1 MQTAVQGNLEAKVFP
16 ESMNFFSATLAKGFK
31 KLANSFRR
39 GQITRDDL
47 FIGEVLKR
55 SGIITELQL
64 KTALDTQRQT
74 LMQAGRA
81 VRLGRI
87 IVELG
92 YAPEAD
98 IIQAINTEYQIETKS
113 LNDDIREQLSQ
124 KYGAYLERIP
134 RARIPMW
141 MQMAVATTFV
151 IAVTI
156 ATLSMVVLS
165 KQKDRLYEQT
175 VRLGMVSLNYF
186 ANNAKFPLL
195 EEDILRLNTLIKEA
209 SNVEGLS
216 YALITDTQGRIKAH
230 TDVNLIGLPFKN
242 FVENPTL
249 NRKGDVVYYVYRQPG
264 GGRILDLYRSIDL
277 KNKHLGQVHVGISLD
292 FIQRLIQEERVSVV
306 LVTLG
311 VLLVG
316 LAVAVIYGFRFSRPI
331 LHIVKATEEIA
342 RGNYQYR
349 VPLKR
354 NDELGNLAI
363 AFNRMGQ
370 ELWKNAMTQKSFGKY
385 VGAEVLDMILANP
398 ETDWLKGTR
407 NEATII
413 FCDVRGFTAY
423 ATENSP
429 EQVVEAL
436 NAYLEIATS
445 VIIKYGG
452 YIDKFIGD
460 AVMGVFGVPVFR
472 QDHVERAVRSAI
484 HMQEELHKQSL
495 HGNQLLA
502 SVGISIHT
510 GEVVAGNVGSQTKM
524 EYTVIGDS
532 VNVTSRLNA
541 LAGSGDVVVSRQVK
555 EKIDHL
561 LTTESIGVHTL
572 KGKSEPVEIF
582 KVLQM
587 QYKSHA
593 MQ

>member
-1 MQTAVQGNLEAKVFP
+1 
-16 ESMNFFSATLAKGFK
+16 MNFTFAALGNGLK
-31 KLANSFRR
+31 KLAGRLRR
-39 GQITRDDL
+39 AQITRDDL

-55 SGIITELQL
+55 SGVITELQL
-64 KTALDTQRQT
+64 KTALDTQRQI
-74 LMQAGRA
+74 LMQEGRA

-87 IVELG
+87 IVDLG

-98 IIQAINTEYQIETKS
+98 VILAINTEYQIEISS
-113 LNDDIREQLSQ
+113 LSDDIRDQLSQ
-124 KYGAYLERIP
+124 KYGAQLERIP

-141 MQMAVATTFV
+141 IQMAVATTFV
-151 IAVTI
+151 IVVTVV
-156 ATLSMVVLS
+156 TLSYAVLS

-175 VRLGMVSLNYF
+175 VRMGTVSLNYF

-209 SNVEGLS
+209 SNVEGLR
-216 YALITDTQGRIKAH
+216 YALITDTKNRIKAH
-230 TDVNLIGLPFKN
+230 TDVNLIGLPFKH
-242 FVENPTL
+242 FVENPDL
-249 NRKGDVVYYVYRQPG
+249 IHEGEVVYYTYQQAG
-264 GGRILDLYRSIDL
+264 GARMLDLYRSIDL
-277 KNKHLGQVHVGISLD
+277 KDKNLGQVHVGISLD
-292 FIQRLIQEERVSVV
+292 FIEELVREERLSVI

-311 VLLVG
+311 VILLG
-316 LAVAVIYGFRFSRPI
+316 LGVAVLYGFRFSSPI
-331 LHIVKATEEIA
+331 SHIVKATEEIA

-370 ELWKNAMTQKSFGKY
+370 ELWKSAMTQKSFGKY
-385 VGAEVLDMILANP
+385 VGTEVLDMILSNP

-413 FCDVRGFTAY
+413 FCDVRGFTAF

-436 NAYLEIATS
+436 NEYLEIATS

-472 QDHVERAVRSAI
+472 QDHMERAVRAAI
-484 HMQEELHKQSL
+484 QMQDELHKQSL

-502 SVGISIHT
+502 SVGISIHS
-510 GEVVAGNVGSQTKM
+510 GVVVAGNVGSQSKM

-532 VNVTSRLNA
+532 VNVASRLNA
-541 LAGSGDVVVSRQVK
+541 LAASGEVVISHQVK
-555 EKIDHL
+555 DKIDHL
-561 LTTESIGVHTL
+561 MFTESLGPQRL
-572 KGKSEPVEIF
+572 KGKSEPVEAF
-582 KVLQM
+582 RVLQA
-587 QYKSHA
+587 QPKSYA
-593 MQ
+593 IQ

>member
-1 MQTAVQGNLEAKVFP
+1 
-16 ESMNFFSATLAKGFK
+16 MNFTFAALGKGLK
-31 KLANSFRR
+31 KLTGGLRR

-55 SGIITELQL
+55 SGVITELQL
-64 KTALDTQRQT
+64 KTALDNQRQI
-74 LMQAGRA
+74 LVQEGRA
-81 VRLGRI
+81 IRLGRI
-87 IVELG
+87 IVDLG

-98 IIQAINTEYQIETKS
+98 VIRAINAEYQIEISS
-113 LNDDIREQLSQ
+113 LADDIRDLLSH
-124 KYGAYLERIP
+124 KYGAHLERIP

-151 IAVTI
+151 IVVTI
-156 ATLSMVVLS
+156 ITLSLVVLS

-175 VRLGMVSLNYF
+175 VRMGTVSLNYF

-209 SNVEGLS
+209 SNVEGLR
-216 YALITDTQGRIKAH
+216 YALITDTKDKIKAH
-230 TDVNLIGLPFKN
+230 TDVNLIGLPFKH
-242 FVENPTL
+242 FTDHPVL
-249 NRKGDVVYYVYRQPG
+249 HRKGEVVYYTYQQAG
-264 GGRILDLYRSIDL
+264 GARILDLYRAINL
-277 KNKHLGQVHVGISLD
+277 KDKNLGQVHVGISLD
-292 FIQRLIQEERVSVV
+292 FIEELIQDERISVIF
-306 LVTLG
+306 VTLG
-311 VLLVG
+311 VILLG
-316 LAVAVIYGFRFSRPI
+316 LAVAVVYGFRFSRPI
-331 LHIVKATEEIA
+331 SHIVKATEEIA

-354 NDELGNLAI
+354 NDELGNLAV

-385 VGAEVLDMILANP
+385 VGTEVLDMILANP

-413 FCDVRGFTAY
+413 FCDVRGFTSY
-423 ATENSP
+423 ATEKSP

-472 QDHVERAVRSAI
+472 QDHIERAVRAAV
-484 HMQEELHKQSL
+484 HMQDELHKQSL

-510 GEVVAGNVGSQTKM
+510 GTVVAGNVGSQSKM

-541 LAGSGDVVVSRQVK
+541 LAGTGEVVVSRQVK

-561 LTTESIGVHTL
+561 MTTESLGLQNL
-572 KGKSEPVEIF
+572 KGKSEPVEAF

-587 QYKSHA
+587 QHKSHA
-593 MQ
+593 IQ

>member
-1 MQTAVQGNLEAKVFP
+1 
-16 ESMNFFSATLAKGFK
+16 MNFTFAALGKGLK
-31 KLANSFRR
+31 KLTGGLHR

-55 SGIITELQL
+55 SGVITELQL
-64 KTALDTQRQT
+64 KTALDNQRQI
-74 LMQAGRA
+74 LVQEGRA
-81 VRLGRI
+81 IRLGRI
-87 IVELG
+87 IVDLG

-98 IIQAINTEYQIETKS
+98 VIRAINAEYQIEISS
-113 LNDDIREQLSQ
+113 LADDIRDLLSH
-124 KYGAYLERIP
+124 KYGAHLERIP

-151 IAVTI
+151 IVVTI
-156 ATLSMVVLS
+156 ITLSLVVLS

-175 VRLGMVSLNYF
+175 VRMGTVSLNYF

-209 SNVEGLS
+209 SNVEGLR
-216 YALITDTQGRIKAH
+216 YALITDTKDKIKAH
-230 TDVNLIGLPFKN
+230 TDVNLIGLPFKH
-242 FVENPTL
+242 FTDHPVL
-249 NRKGDVVYYVYRQPG
+249 HRKGEVIYYTYQQAG
-264 GGRILDLYRSIDL
+264 GARILDLYRAINL
-277 KNKHLGQVHVGISLD
+277 KDKNLGQVHVGISLD
-292 FIQRLIQEERVSVV
+292 FIEELIQDERISVIF
-306 LVTLG
+306 VTLA
-311 VLLVG
+311 VILLG
-316 LAVAVIYGFRFSRPI
+316 LAVAVVYGFRFSRPI
-331 LHIVKATEEIA
+331 SHIVKATEEIA

-354 NDELGNLAI
+354 NDELGNLAV

-385 VGAEVLDMILANP
+385 VGTEVLDMILANP

-413 FCDVRGFTAY
+413 FCDVRGFTSY
-423 ATENSP
+423 ATEKSP

-472 QDHVERAVRSAI
+472 QDHIERAVRAAV
-484 HMQEELHKQSL
+484 HMQDELHKQSL

-510 GEVVAGNVGSQTKM
+510 GTVVAGNVGSQSKM

-541 LAGSGDVVVSRQVK
+541 LAGTGEVVVSRQVK

-561 LTTESIGVHTL
+561 MTTESLGLQNL
-572 KGKSEPVEIF
+572 KGKSEPVEAF

-587 QYKSHA
+587 QHKSHA
-593 MQ
+593 IQ

>member
-1 MQTAVQGNLEAKVFP
+1 MTITF
-16 ESMNFFSATLAKGFK
+16 ATLGKGLKRLTGMFH
-31 KLANSFRR
+31 R

-55 SGIITELQL
+55 SGVITELQL
-64 KTALDTQRQT
+64 KNALDTQRQI
-74 LMQAGRA
+74 LMQEGRA
-81 VRLGRI
+81 MRLGRV
-87 IVELG
+87 IVDLG

-98 IIQAINTEYQIETKS
+98 VIRAINAEYQIEITS
-113 LNDDIREQLSQ
+113 LADDIREQLSH
-124 KYGAYLERIP
+124 KYGAHLDRIP

-151 IAVTI
+151 IVVTI
-156 ATLSMVVLS
+156 ITLSLVVLS

-175 VRLGMVSLNYF
+175 VRMGTVSLNYF

-209 SNVEGLS
+209 SNVEGLR
-216 YALITDTQGRIKAH
+216 YALITDTKDKIKAH
-230 TDVNLIGLPFKN
+230 TDVNLIGLPFKH
-242 FVENPTL
+242 FTENPVL
-249 NRKGDVVYYVYRQPG
+249 HRKGDVIYYTYQQAG
-264 GGRILDLYRSIDL
+264 GARMLDLYRSINL
-277 KNKHLGQVHVGISLD
+277 KDKNLGQVHVGISLD
-292 FIQRLIQEERVSVV
+292 FIEKLIQDERISVIF
-306 LVTLG
+306 VTLG
-311 VLLVG
+311 VMLLG
-316 LAVAVIYGFRFSRPI
+316 LAVAVLYGFRFSRPI
-331 LHIVKATEEIA
+331 SQIVKATDEIA

-354 NDELGNLAI
+354 NDELGNLAV

-370 ELWKNAMTQKSFGKY
+370 ELWKNSMTQKSFGKY
-385 VGAEVLDMILANP
+385 VGTEVLDMILANP

-413 FCDVRGFTAY
+413 FCDVRGFTAF

-472 QDHVERAVRSAI
+472 QDHVERAVRAAV
-484 HMQEELHKQSL
+484 HMQDELHKQSL

-510 GEVVAGNVGSQTKM
+510 GIVVAGNVGSQTKM

-541 LAGSGDVVVSRQVK
+541 LAGTGEVVVSQQVK

-561 LTTESIGVHTL
+561 MTTESLGPQKL
-572 KGKSEPVEIF
+572 KGKSEPVEAF

-587 QYKSHA
+587 QHKIHA
-593 MQ
+593 IQ

>member
-1 MQTAVQGNLEAKVFP
+1 MKFD
-16 ESMNFFSATLAKGFK
+16 FSALSNGLKKIKGK
-31 KLANSFRR
+31 FRR
-39 GQITRDDL
+39 GKITRDDL

-55 SGIITELQL
+55 TGVITELQL
-64 KTALDTQRQT
+64 KTALDTQRQI
-74 LMQAGRA
+74 LMQEGRA

-87 IVELG
+87 IVDLG

-98 IIQAINTEYQIETKS
+98 VIRAINAEYQIEITS
-113 LNDDIREQLSQ
+113 LADDIRHLLSQ
-124 KYGAYLERIP
+124 KYGADLARIP

-151 IAVTI
+151 IVVTI
-156 ATLSMVVLS
+156 ITLSLAVLS

-175 VRLGMVSLNYF
+175 VRMGTVSLNYF

-209 SNVEGLS
+209 SNLEGLR
-216 YALITDTQGRIKAH
+216 YALITDAKDKIKAH
-230 TDVNLIGLPFKN
+230 TDVNLIGLPFKH
-242 FVENPTL
+242 FVENPVL
-249 NRKGDVVYYVYRQPG
+249 QRQGDVVYYTYQQAG
-264 GGRILDLYRSIDL
+264 GARMLDVYRSIKL
-277 KNKHLGQVHVGISLD
+277 KNKKLGQVHVGISLD
-292 FIQRLIQEERVSVV
+292 FIEELIQDERVSVIII
-306 LVTLG
+306 TLG
-311 VLLVG
+311 VILLG
-316 LAVAVIYGFRFSRPI
+316 LAVAVAYGFRFSRPI
-331 LHIVKATEEIA
+331 SQIVKATDEIA

-349 VPLKR
+349 IPLKR
-354 NDELGNLAI
+354 NDELGNLAV

-385 VGAEVLDMILANP
+385 VGSEVLDMILANP

-407 NEATII
+407 NEATIL
-413 FCDVRGFTAY
+413 FCDIRGFTPYSAKT
-423 ATENSP
+423 AP
-429 EQVVEAL
+429 EQVVEEL

-460 AVMGVFGVPVFR
+460 AVMGVFGVPVYR
-472 QDHVERAVRSAI
+472 QDHVERAVRAAMY
-484 HMQEELHKQSL
+484 MQDELHKLSL

-510 GEVVAGNVGSQTKM
+510 GIVVAGNVGSQTKM

-541 LAGSGDVVVSRQVK
+541 LAGTGEVVVSQQVK

-561 LTTESIGVHTL
+561 MITESLGPQRL
-572 KGKSEPVEIF
+572 KGKSEPVEAF

-587 QYKSHA
+587 QHGA
-593 MQ
+593 HGIQ

>member
-1 MQTAVQGNLEAKVFP
+1 M
-16 ESMNFFSATLAKGFK
+16 SFSFATLGKGLK
-31 KLANSFRR
+31 KLTGRFRR
-39 GQITRDDL
+39 AQITRDDL
-47 FIGEVLKR
+47 FIGAVLKR

-87 IVELG
+87 IVDLG

-98 IIQAINTEYQIETKS
+98 IIRAINTEYQIEITS
-113 LNDDIREQLSQ
+113 LADDIRDQLSQ
-124 KYGAYLERIP
+124 KYGAHLERIP

-141 MQMAVATTFV
+141 MQLAVATTFV
-151 IAVTI
+151 IVVTVV
-156 ATLSMVVLS
+156 TLSYFVLS

-175 VRLGMVSLNYF
+175 VRMGTVSLNYF

-209 SNVEGLS
+209 SNVEGLR
-216 YALITDTQGRIKAH
+216 YALITDTKDKIKAH

-242 FVENPTL
+242 FVENPVL
-249 NRKGDVVYYVYRQPG
+249 KRKGDVIYYSYRQAG
-264 GGRILDLYRSIDL
+264 GERMLDLYRSINL
-277 KNKHLGQVHVGISLD
+277 KDKNLGQVHVGISLD
-292 FIQRLIQEERVSVV
+292 FIDELIRDERFSVI
-306 LVTLG
+306 LVTLS
-311 VLLVG
+311 VILLG
-316 LAVAVIYGFRFSRPI
+316 LGVAVVYGFRFARPI
-331 LHIVKATEEIA
+331 SHIVKATDEIA

-385 VGAEVLDMILANP
+385 VGTEVLDMILANP

-413 FCDVRGFTAY
+413 FCDIRGFTSF
-423 ATENSP
+423 ATGKSP

-436 NAYLEIATS
+436 NEYLEIATT
-445 VIIKYGG
+445 VIIKFGG

-472 QDHVERAVRSAI
+472 QDHVERAVRAALS
-484 HMQEELHKQSL
+484 MQEELQKQSL
-495 HGNQLLA
+495 NGNPLLA

-510 GEVVAGNVGSQTKM
+510 GVVVAGNVGSQSKM

-532 VNVTSRLNA
+532 VNVASRLNA
-541 LAGSGDVVVSRQVK
+541 LAGSGDVVFSQQVQA
-555 EKIDHL
+555 KIGHL
-561 LTTESIGVHTL
+561 MATESLGPHRL
-572 KGKSEPVEIF
+572 KGKSEPMEAF
-582 KVLQM
+582 KVLQAHN
-587 QYKSHA
+587 KN
-593 MQ
+593 